1 MEDAKPS
8 GDIEQVVVGE
18 GLVDVSSTDAVGA
31 EPAHHPGDG
40 LVQGRRG
47 PTAAEVGVV
56 GMDAGGSARPGIDEG
71 DATVGLL
78 QRKGVD
84 HAPSQGGKPP
94 YAGSEKGGCDHGG
107 QACHRDAVAGLGMVP
122 CARRARWGGEA
133 AVTRVSLWVADPGG
147 RLPAPLHEGE
157 CVVSAEPRDRCPYHR
172 PFADGFDDCPAY
184 QLAQFIP
191 MDMRY
196 RPLEPVWTC
205 GNLDIRSY
213 PGASHRFYA
222 RCRVGDE
229 QARRDL
235 VEWLTQNRMQVIR
248 GLQREIV
255 EVGAPYARRMWELKG
270 RQLRAVEGSQERH
283 EVTAELRG
291 VGLQYL
297 GVLEAFLEKRAARFR
312 EINVSCAASM
322 ELFSYLIDRLIT
334 QPNVSV
340 PEVPDS
346 LLRRFPPE
354 IRALINPEAA

>member
-1 MEDAKPS
+1 
-8 GDIEQVVVGE
+8 
-18 GLVDVSSTDAVGA
+18 
-31 EPAHHPGDG
+31 
-40 LVQGRRG
+40 
-47 PTAAEVGVV
+47 
-56 GMDAGGSARPGIDEG
+56 
-71 DATVGLL
+71 
-78 QRKGVD
+78 
-84 HAPSQGGKPP
+84 
-94 YAGSEKGGCDHGG
+94 
-107 QACHRDAVAGLGMVP
+107 
-122 CARRARWGGEA
+122 
-133 AVTRVSLWVADPGG
+133 
-147 RLPAPLHEGE
+147 
-157 CVVSAEPRDRCPYHR
+157 
-172 PFADGFDDCPAY
+172 
-184 QLAQFIP
+184 

-291 VGLQYL
+291 VGLEYL
-297 GVLEAFLEKRAARFR
+297 GVLEAFLDKRAARFR